1 MRKPPNPKTSKK
13 SNPTQT
19 PSFCLLSIPNM
30 SKRTFQQLS
39 DESADLSMP
48 TRRMTRSNSSS
59 NPNSFTYYPV
69 VEDTSSRK
77 KRRTQQSNTG
87 SPSKQVLTSSKS
99 KKQGYFPERLY
110 SSILDQ
116 EHEGWVMWL
125 DENVIALQN
134 IYHLAQALN
143 LKESSLR
150 AELRKHKFVSV
161 KAEDYDT
168 DQLQKTINGIE
179 PSIDVFTHPN
189 FVRNDLDSVRSI
201 KRQPKQKTKKTA
213 NNKAL
218 SLNDTPFVNINANL
232 LMQKLQDELESR
244 HAKFLHAV
252 QSMVETKLQ
261 EHMERV
267 DAKIEQ
273 FKEDR
278 KPFNSPESDVLEMQS
293 LHMTAKKESLDDLF
307 NLENN
312 PSMSAEFPFM

>member
-110 SSILDQ
+110 SVRKKFSCKITHTLFFFLRSSKRNI
-116 EHEGWVMWL
+116 V
-125 DENVIALQN
+125 VIALG
-134 IYHLAQALN
+134 
-143 LKESSLR
+143 
-150 AELRKHKFVSV
+150 VSH
-161 KAEDYDT
+161 T
-168 DQLQKTINGIE
+168 FPQRSNNFPNQ
-179 PSIDVFTHPN
+179 HP
-189 FVRNDLDSVRSI
+189 
-201 KRQPKQKTKKTA
+201 
-213 NNKAL
+213 
-218 SLNDTPFVNINANL
+218 
-232 LMQKLQDELESR
+232 M
-244 HAKFLHAV
+244 
-252 QSMVETKLQ
+252 
-261 EHMERV
+261 
-267 DAKIEQ
+267 
-273 FKEDR
+273 
-278 KPFNSPESDVLEMQS
+278 S
-293 LHMTAKKESLDDLF
+293 LHPMAYPWIVT
-307 NLENN
+307 N
-312 PSMSAEFPFM
+312 